1 MAARA
6 LSWHTISMQSEAL
19 PSVQFPLSSYFGT
32 VAPGQFLPIVV
43 AIAFGLWAVYTL
55 VAAYHWLRYGRSSVV
70 AIPALAV
77 HVFVSAS
84 IAAYA
89 LSGFH

>member
-1 MAARA
+1 
-6 LSWHTISMQSEAL
+6 MQGETL
-19 PSVQFPLSSYFGT
+19 PPVQFPLASYLGT
-32 VAPGQFLPIVV
+32 VDLEHFLPVIVAV
-43 AIAFGLWAVYTL
+43 LFGLWAVYTL
-55 VAAYHWLRYGRSSVV
+55 VAAYHWLRYGRSSAV
-70 AIPALAV
+70 AIPALAA